1 VFLDVIKELKKQK
14 YTLEAHIERKE
25 FGMSFGQFMNGFM
38 AIKQFKEEFELEFIG
53 YNLRLAIVQEFELE
67 FIGYNLRLAIVQEFN
82 LFIDYCKEISRKVNF
97 NELTYKGNCL
107 LEYALENEY

>member
-53 YNLRLAIVQEFELE
+53 YNLRLAIVQEF
-67 FIGYNLRLAIVQEFN
+67 N

>member
-14 YTLEAHIERKE
+14 YTLEAHIDCKE
-25 FGMSFGQFMNGFM
+25 FGMSFSQFMNGFL

-53 YNLRLAIVQEFELE
+53 YNLRLAIVQEFD
-67 FIGYNLRLAIVQEFN
+67 

>member
-1 VFLDVIKELKKQK
+1 MFLDVIMELKKQK
-14 YTLEAHIERKE
+14 YTLKAHIECQE
-25 FGMSFGQFMNGFM
+25 FGMSFGQFMNAFL

-53 YNLRLAIVQEFELE
+53 YNLRLAIVQEFD
-67 FIGYNLRLAIVQEFN
+67 